1 MDALATVTAVPNETE
16 AEMVCALLRTA
27 GIDALHRQTNA
38 GAGAADAMPQVGAQ
52 DVLVAARDLER
63 AREALAAEPEAT

>member
-1 MDALATVTAVPNETE
+1 VDGLATLTVVPNEME

-27 GIDALHRQTNA
+27 GIDAVHRQTDA

-52 DVLVAARDLER
+52 EVMVAEHDLER
-63 AREALAAEPEAT
+63 ARATLAAEPETS

>member
-1 MDALATVTAVPNETE
+1 MTITTVPTETE

-27 GIDALHRQTNA
+27 GVKAFHRQTNA

-52 DVLVAARDLER
+52 AVLVAAHDLER
-63 AREALAAEPEAT
+63 AREALAAQPEAS